1 MQNKLTFAWEPMPI
15 EECMSV
21 LWLMVDYELV
31 LMIIEDG
38 TEAQFSGSGWVHAF
52 TSKQVNAGG
61 T

>member
-1 MQNKLTFAWEPMPI
+1 MFAWEPMPI